1 MVLEFD
7 EFIYKIL
14 LSFQTHF
21 VTTRTPKHSRYEMLP
36 RHHVNVKPMQRRP
49 LRFQVTVFMV
59 TLQVPIV

>member
-7 EFIYKIL
+7 EFFYKIL
-14 LSFQTHF
+14 LSFHF
-21 VTTRTPKHSRYEMLP
+21 VTTRRPKHSRYEMLP